1 MGVRPPADDALTTGQ
16 PAGGTDVPTRRDVH
30 LNLFAHGC
38 GHHSAAWRAPES
50 PVERLGD
57 IAYWEQLAI
66 TAERG
71 CFDAFFLA
79 DGQSAGSGGL
89 AKGPR
94 WFLEPLTTL
103 SALSRATDCIGLV
116 STVSATFWNP
126 FHAARVLSSLDHIS
140 GGRAGVNI
148 VTSMTDAEARN
159 HGMDRLPGH
168 AERYSRAAEF
178 TAVLGDL
185 WDSWPAEAI
194 TADRRGAYADEEQLR
209 SIEHCGEHFSVA
221 GPLNIPRSPQGHPVV
236 FQAGSSEPGRELA
249 ARFADGIYAVAWDFD
264 SAFDYRQDILARARA
279 YGRDAERDITVM
291 PGLVTY
297 VTTGEEEAKDQQRRL
312 NELLPDEDSLR
323 QLSFYIG
330 QNTSDWD
337 LDGPVPELPGLEEFS
352 GPQGRYATVLRIIET
367 ARPTVRELLGYLAA
381 GGGHATFIGT
391 AEQIAD
397 EILRWVDGGA
407 ADGFNLMPPRLP
419 QGLEDF
425 VDLVVPILQER
436 GRFRTDYNGAML
448 REHLIT

>member
-1 MGVRPPADDALTTGQ
+1 MSPADMSTTPTTGAAQ
-16 PAGGTDVPTRRDVH
+16 RSRRDVH

-57 IAYWEQLAI
+57 ITYWEELAV

-79 DGQSAGSGGL
+79 DGQSAGLGGL
-89 AKGPR
+89 GKGPR

-103 SALSRATDCIGLV
+103 TALSRATEHIGV
-116 STVSATFWNP
+116 ICTVSATFWDP
-126 FHAARVLSSLDHIS
+126 FHAARILASLDHIS

-159 HGMDRLPGH
+159 HGMERLPDH
-168 AERYSRAAEF
+168 DERYGRAEEF
-178 TAVLGDL
+178 TAVLREL

-194 TADRRGAYADEEQLR
+194 KADRSGSYADEEALQT
-209 SIEHCGEHFSVA
+209 IDHTGEHFAVA
-221 GPLNIPRSPQGHPVV
+221 GPLNIPRLPQGRPVV
-236 FQAGSSEPGRELA
+236 VQAGASAPGRELA
-249 ARFADGIYAVAWDFD
+249 ARFADGIYAVAWDFEL
-264 SAFDYRQDILARARA
+264 AFEYRQDILSRARSH
-279 YGRDAERDITVM
+279 GREAEEITIM

-297 VTTGEEEAKDQQRRL
+297 VAKTEDEAKEQQHRL
-312 NELLPDEDSLR
+312 NSLLPIDDSLR
-323 QLSFYIG
+323 QLSFFIG
-330 QNTSDWD
+330 QDAYDWD
-337 LDGPVPELPGLEEFS
+337 LDSPVPELPPLEEFT

-367 ARPTVRELLGYLAA
+367 TRPTVRELLGYLGA
-381 GGGHATFIGT
+381 GGGHATFVGT
-391 AEQIAD
+391 PEQIAD
-397 EILRWVDGGA
+397 EILRWIDGGA

-425 VDLVVPILQER
+425 VELVVPVLQER
-436 GRFRTDYNGAML
+436 GRFRGAYQGLTL
-448 REHLIT
+448 RENLSG